1 MKTLSVVSQKGGSG
15 RTTLSVNLAV
25 AAERAGLSCAI
36 CDLDPQA
43 SGWKWSQ
50 RRKTEAPEVLTAV
63 AEQLESI
70 QAKATAGGLDLLIID
85 SAPHA
90 DRAALLACKAADLV
104 LVPTRASILDL
115 DALKPVLELVEMA
128 KRPAL
133 AVLNGVS
140 TTTSLD
146 VDEARDAIT
155 ARGVELHASYIH
167 ERVIYKRSLIDGRT
181 VIEVG
186 SDPKAVREIE
196 TLFGAIVERL
206 GLQIPAPEVAA

>member
-1 MKTLSVVSQKGGSG
+1 M
-15 RTTLSVNLAV
+15 SVNLAV
-25 AAERAGLSCAI
+25 AAERAGLSCAV

-70 QAKATAGGLDLLIID
+70 QAKAAAGGLDLLIID

-155 ARGVELHASYIH
+155 ARGVELHTSYIH

-196 TLFGAIVERL
+196 TLFGAVIERL